1 MESLGGAGAASSQP
15 PVALSADKEQLNYE
29 CNSGQIWVK
38 TMDDQEMLFK
48 FYDPNIKEEKDEK
61 KIKDE

>member
-1 MESLGGAGAASSQP
+1 MESLAAGAGAASLTGQ
-15 PVALSADKEQLNYE
+15 SADKDQLNYE

-48 FYDPNIKEEKDEK
+48 FYDPNIKEEREVK

>member
-1 MESLGGAGAASSQP
+1 MESLPGA
-15 PVALSADKEQLNYE
+15 ADKEQLNYE

-48 FYDPNIKEEKDEK
+48 FYDPNIKEEKDVK
-61 KIKDE
+61 KIKDEQIFAKAN